1 MDFYFC
7 GRYINT
13 DVDDKKVKQD
23 MYATIP
29 FFRGSSDHYEY
40 ENWELHLE
48 DFFIYFSLMSEHK
61 LCSNEAGWRSLLVVE
76 RQS

>member
-1 MDFYFC
+1 MEFYFC

-13 DVDDKKVKQD
+13 DADDKKVERD

-40 ENWELHLE
+40 EN
-48 DFFIYFSLMSEHK
+48 
-61 LCSNEAGWRSLLVVE
+61 
-76 RQS
+76 